1 MTQLKH
7 FFLTP
12 LFLALLFST
21 SAQSLRWS
29 IKIDS
34 SNIFSSPRF
43 TDLNKDGIKDVVLG
57 AGIEAVHSPN
67 GIVAVDGKSG
77 ELLWS
82 VPSPTQTYT
91 SALFQDISGD
101 GTDDV
106 FIGGRAGSF
115 LAIDG
120 FSGNIIWEFYPASK
134 GNPRLAGILNFYATQ
149 WLSDMDNDGYRDLLV
164 SNGGDYLAKPEDK
177 NRKGAVIMVI
187 SGKSG
192 SVIQSVNFPEVRETY
207 YAPHL
212 VSHPDGDLVVFGSGG
227 ETIDGGLWKIQLS
240 DLMKGKMK
248 KATCILR
255 DENKG
260 FILNSVAADLNGDRI
275 PDIMNAGMNAI
286 LSAIDGKTDTLLWQH
301 KFPGYECYVT
311 PSLAHLN
318 DDGIPDFFTM
328 IAKGDF
334 PMYQSWRMIA
344 VDGASGEVIL
354 DEERGFNQFSPAV
367 FADLNDD
374 RIDEIIFV
382 ENTLLDPSTFSIINQ
397 LSVIDIKNK
406 RNYFVGPVR
415 KGMSMAST
423 PSLVD
428 LDSDGK
434 IEVVLTVTEF
444 GGDEEG
450 AASTIHCIDLDQE
463 VPRIS
468 WPSYLGAKEN
478 GSFE

>member
-1 MTQLKH
+1 
-7 FFLTP
+7 
-12 LFLALLFST
+12 
-21 SAQSLRWS
+21 
-29 IKIDS
+29 
-34 SNIFSSPRF
+34 
-43 TDLNKDGIKDVVLG
+43 
-57 AGIEAVHSPN
+57 
-67 GIVAVDGKSG
+67 
-77 ELLWS
+77 
-82 VPSPTQTYT
+82 
-91 SALFQDISGD
+91 
-101 GTDDV
+101 
-106 FIGGRAGSF
+106 
-115 LAIDG
+115 
-120 FSGNIIWEFYPASK
+120 
-134 GNPRLAGILNFYATQ
+134 
-149 WLSDMDNDGYRDLLV
+149 
-164 SNGGDYLAKPEDK
+164 
-177 NRKGAVIMVI
+177 MVI

-212 VSHPDGDLVVFGSGG
+212 VANPDGNMVIFGSGG
-227 ETIDGGLWKIQLS
+227 ETIDGGLWKIRLE

-248 KATCILR
+248 KANCILR
-255 DENKG
+255 DETKG
-260 FILNSVAADLNGDRI
+260 FILNSVATDINGDKI

-318 DDGIPDFFTM
+318 YDGIPDFFTM

-344 VDGASGEVIL
+344 IDGASGEIIL

-374 RIDEIIFV
+374 HIDEIIFV
-382 ENTLLDPSTFSIINQ
+382 ENTLLDPASFSIINQ

-406 RNYFVGPVR
+406 RNYFIGPVR

-428 LDSDGK
+428 LDADGK
-434 IEVVLTVTEF
+434 IEVVLAVTEF
-444 GGDEEG
+444 GGDGEG
-450 AASTIHCIDLDQE
+450 ATSHIHCIDLEQE
-463 VPRIS
+463 ITRIT

-478 GSFE
+478 GSLD